1 MHIKMKFV
9 IGFITIKGGH
19 RIGITGTTVIENG
32 KIIYIKDISSLN
44 FRIAKEIIG
53 VSKNLLQYIID
64 AQNDRIYNTL
74 LVGMPGSGKTTM
86 LRDII
91 RTISNGILNNNLQ
104 GKKVGLV
111 DERGEIAAVYNG
123 TPQNDVGMRT
133 DIMNNCSKSLGLT
146 MLIRTMSPEIVTT
159 DEIGGEED
167 FTAIEYAASLGI
179 NGIFTIHG
187 NNLEQM
193 MINKNIRKIVQSNI
207 FERIIFLDKNEK
219 GKINDIY
226 ALEDGKYNIINK

>member
-1 MHIKMKFV
+1 M
-9 IGFITIKGGH
+9 
-19 RIGITGTTVIENG
+19 
-32 KIIYIKDISSLN
+32 
-44 FRIAKEIIG
+44 
-53 VSKNLLQYIID
+53 SKNLLQYIID

-91 RTISNGILNNNLQ
+91 RTISNGSLNNNLQ

-167 FTAIEYAASLGI
+167 FTAIKYAASLGI